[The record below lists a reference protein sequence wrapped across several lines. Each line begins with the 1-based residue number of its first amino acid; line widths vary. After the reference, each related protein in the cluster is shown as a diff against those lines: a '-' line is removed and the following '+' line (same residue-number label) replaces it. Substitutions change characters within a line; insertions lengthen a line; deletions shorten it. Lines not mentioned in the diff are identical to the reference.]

1 VATLGRND
9 AAFLISFS
17 GQSPRMLEIVKQAR
31 KAGATIVTLTNYNAN
46 PVRSLADVQLYS
58 VSRVGEYEVPQ
69 IVSSTSQQFVV
80 DLLFS
85 QLVRR
90 SARARE
96 LVARSRKAV
105 ETL

>member
-1 VATLGRND
+1 MIARVFLYVYDGRH
-9 AAFLISFS
+9 
-17 GQSPRMLEIVKQAR
+17 EVIVKQAR
-31 KAGATIVTLTNYNAN
+31 KAGATVISLTNYNAN
-46 PVRSLADVQLYS
+46 PIRALADVRLYS
-58 VSRVGEYEVPQ
+58 VGRVDEFEIPQ
-69 IVSSTSQQFVV
+69 IVSGTSQQFVI